1 ESQPGGGGLHSTACT
16 WRSLSAG
23 GVGKVEFTLLGLEPG
38 EHTLTFTL
46 KTKGGGRDV
55 LEKKLRV
62 VPEGVK
68 KEVFSGGTLDPQG
81 LYGSE
86 KRVVELRNKLP
97 TNIVPNTAVERMIT
111 INGEVL
117 GEVLSVMHSPEGL
130 RQLINLPAGSGE
142 MEAGGLLLRA
152 QVYLY
157 LESSRRWE
165 ALGGDIEKSSAD
177 LRRTIR
183 EGVVAISS
191 FRGRDSSYSMWVKR
205 EPSTWL
211 TALVVRT
218 LSLVDPVVS
227 VNHQTLS
234 ESVSWLIRD
243 QQQQDGS
250 FRDPSSVRPNRV
262 MAAGTPALDRS
273 VYLTS
278 FVLIALHR
286 ATRIKDP
293 ILQLRFHDD
302 SMRSAVNYI
311 TQHAP
316 GVKSVYVRAVATFA
330 LTLRDASSPIASE
343 LMISLEKLAR
353 DKELRYWQEA
363 SVAADWL
370 KPDESSGLTV
380 ETTAYVLLTVLLKG
394 RIPYAN
400 PILAWLTQDQHY
412 GEGFYSVQSLTEY
425 SRVIPRAVLDQDINV
440 RYGRKGPLGRVH
452 LSQSRPVATPIQ
464 VTKEDTI
471 TVSTG
476 YGKGV
481 SNVKLKTVYYETT
494 PPAQNCNFHLTIEA
508 VGPNNSTNAG
518 MTAPHLVACAK
529 YKPPPN
535 ELFTESSLTVM
546 KIQLPTGVEAFLED
560 LRQFRDSQEPSIS
573 HFELQGNTVI
583 IQADSVPSEEFLCVG
598 FRIRTGFRVG
608 GASESLFSV
617 YEPQD
622 KGSECTRQ
630 FSYQQQ
636 KLQRLCVDEKCQCM
650 TAACAAYRG
659 NMDPTL
665 TVNKRTAETC
675 RPHITYAYRVTVKS
689 SAAEGDFMSYTATV
703 EEVLK
708 NTDRQLEA
716 VSSGSDV
723 ELVKKVT
730 CSSVDLQDNKQY
742 LVMGA
747 SGSEVTLS
755 RGFRYRL
762 PVDSEALVDLWPKV
776 CSSPECTDY
785 ISHLEDFALDLQ
797 LSGCPKLIL
806 FTALSLK
813 TTLPMILGVWFNA
826 AGQRIYFLSQRRG
839 PPVAPGSI
847 DNPLTGRE
855 TPIDRQTSSGWR
867 TADGY
872 KWRKEDAQS
881 TTVLTEGS
889 DRLSWPVMSVG

>member
-1 ESQPGGGGLHSTACT
+1 
-16 WRSLSAG
+16 
-23 GVGKVEFTLLGLEPG
+23 
-38 EHTLTFTL
+38 
-46 KTKGGGRDV
+46 
-55 LEKKLRV
+55 
-62 VPEGVK
+62 
-68 KEVFSGGTLDPQG
+68 
-81 LYGSE
+81 
-86 KRVVELRNKLP
+86 
-97 TNIVPNTAVERMIT
+97 
-111 INGEVL
+111 
-117 GEVLSVMHSPEGL
+117 
-130 RQLINLPAGSGE
+130 
-142 MEAGGLLLRA
+142 
-152 QVYLY
+152 
-157 LESSRRWE
+157 
-165 ALGGDIEKSSAD
+165 
-177 LRRTIR
+177 
-183 EGVVAISS
+183 
-191 FRGRDSSYSMWVKR
+191 MWVKR

-227 VNHQTLS
+227 VDHQKLS

-262 MAAGTPALDRS
+262 MAEGTPALDRS

-278 FVLIALHR
+278 FVLISLHR
-286 ATRIKDP
+286 ATSIKDP

-302 SMRSAVNYI
+302 SMMSAVNYI

-316 GVKSVYVRAVATFA
+316 RVKSVYVRAVATFA

-353 DKELRYWQEA
+353 DKGHPAELRYWQEA

-412 GEGFYSVQSLTEY
+412 GEGFYSVQDTVLTLESLTEY
-425 SRVIPRAVLDQDINV
+425 SRVVPRAVLNQDINV
-440 RYGRKGPLGRVH
+440 RYGRKGPLGRVQ

-464 VTKEDTI
+464 VTKEDAI

-476 YGKGV
+476 YGRGV

-494 PPAQNCNFHLTIEA
+494 PPAQNCNFHLTIEV

-535 ELFTESSLTVM
+535 ELVTESSLTVM

-560 LRQFRDSQEPSIS
+560 LRQFRDSEEPSIS

-583 IQADSVPSEEFLCVG
+583 IQADSVPSEDFLCVG

-689 SAAEGDFMSYTATV
+689 AAAEGDFMSYTATV

-708 NTDRQLEA
+708 NTDKQLEA

-730 CSSVDLQDNKQY
+730 CSSVDLQNSKQY

-755 RGFRYRL
+755 RGFKYRL
-762 PVDSEALVDLWPKV
+762 PVDSEALVDLWPTV

-797 LSGCPKLIL
+797 LYGCP
-806 FTALSLK
+806 
-813 TTLPMILGVWFNA
+813 N
-826 AGQRIYFLSQRRG
+826 
-839 PPVAPGSI
+839 
-847 DNPLTGRE
+847 
-855 TPIDRQTSSGWR
+855 SS
-867 TADGY
+867 
-872 KWRKEDAQS
+872 
-881 TTVLTEGS
+881 
-889 DRLSWPVMSVG
+889 

>member
-1 ESQPGGGGLHSTACT
+1 MGKRRLASIDRAACACAAESQPGGGGLHSTACT

-130 RQLINLPAGSGE
+130 RQLINLPAGSE
-142 MEAGGLLLRA
+142 
-152 QVYLY
+152 QP
-157 LESSRRWE
+157 
-165 ALGGDIEKSSAD
+165 ALGGAG
-177 LRRTIR
+177 RRHR
-183 EGVVAISS
+183 EELCGPEEDHQ
-191 FRGRDSSYSMWVKR
+191 RG
-205 EPSTWL
+205 L

-227 VNHQTLS
+227 VDHQTLS
-234 ESVSWLIRD
+234 ESISWLIRD

-273 VYLTS
+273 
-278 FVLIALHR
+278 
-286 ATRIKDP
+286 
-293 ILQLRFHDD
+293 FHDD

-353 DKELRYWQEA
+353 DKGHPAELRYWQEA

-412 GEGFYSVQSLTEY
+412 GEGFYSDTVLTLESLTEY

-665 TVNKRTAETC
+665 TVNK
-675 RPHITYAYRVTVKS
+675 PYRVTVKS

-797 LSGCPKLIL
+797 LSGCP
-806 FTALSLK
+806 
-813 TTLPMILGVWFNA
+813 N
-826 AGQRIYFLSQRRG
+826 
-839 PPVAPGSI
+839 
-847 DNPLTGRE
+847 
-855 TPIDRQTSSGWR
+855 SS
-867 TADGY
+867 
-872 KWRKEDAQS
+872 
-881 TTVLTEGS
+881 
-889 DRLSWPVMSVG
+889 